1 MNTIFFSQGNSQ
13 LQCNSVGKDK
23 LHRACKK
30 EGKQNESISAP
41 YCGDIAIQGHSGVIL
56 LQQAENA
63 SFRE

>member
-1 MNTIFFSQGNSQ
+1 M
-13 LQCNSVGKDK
+13 QCNSVGKDK

-30 EGKQNESISAP
+30 EGKQNESTSAP
-41 YCGDIAIQGHSGVIL
+41 YCRDIAIQGHSGVIL